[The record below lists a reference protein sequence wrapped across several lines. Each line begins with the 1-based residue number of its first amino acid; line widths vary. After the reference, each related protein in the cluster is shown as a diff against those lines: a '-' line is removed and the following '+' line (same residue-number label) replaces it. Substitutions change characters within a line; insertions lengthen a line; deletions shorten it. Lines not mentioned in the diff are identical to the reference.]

1 MCVFEECYTWRGCAD
16 ERIEDLRSGGLLA
29 RGRSTRS
36 IRVKKAPSKHRS
48 SNSNDLMKSRIF
60 EKCSTDPLAP
70 FRERKHVSSQLFLN
84 IFFERISQFINWYK
98 HFISNIRCGGFDIR
112 INEGTSKQTPR
123 IIDRDWPSDT
133 EKGEVVTIVFVDYDL
148 RHLSGGEVVEFRSER
163 RGILFSK
170 RE

>member
-36 IRVKKAPSKHRS
+36 IRVKEAPSKHRS

-70 FRERKHVSSQLFLN
+70 VFAFLSN
-84 IFFERISQFINWYK
+84 CFWTFFFERISQFINWYK
-98 HFISNIRCGGFDIR
+98 HFISNIRRGGFDIR